1 MKTVPFAYVCVV
13 LCLLLAACG
22 KSKEEAVDLPQ
33 IIERGELTVLTVSG
47 STSYFNYRGEPMGF
61 QYELAQQ
68 FARSLGV
75 KLNVKIVKDE
85 NALVDSLLAGKG
97 DLIAYNLAV
106 TNRRKDK
113 LIYCGEE
120 NITHQVIVQ
129 RRGKNA
135 LTDVTQLVDRDVYV
149 NPGVYRVRLANLNK
163 ELGGGIRLHVMPA
176 DSVSAEGLITQVAE
190 GVIDYTVATNE
201 VARINKTYYPNLD
214 IRLKI
219 SFDQRSSWAVR
230 KTSPRLAE
238 AADKWHKENINSAEF
253 RASAQRYFE
262 LNKHVSHGAI
272 LSVAA
277 GTISEYDDLFRKYAK
292 QIGWDWRLLASLAY
306 TESNFDPNVT
316 SWAGAK
322 GLMQLM
328 PATSRAMGVPAG
340 KENDPE
346 ESIRAGVKLI
356 AALQQIFKKVDDP
369 AEQVKFVL
377 AAYNAGAGHVTDAI
391 ALARKYG
398 RDPYV
403 WEHNVAHYI
412 LLKSNEEFYQDPV
425 CKNGYFRGTE
435 TYNFVREVLERT
447 EVYKEKI
454 RS

>member
-1 MKTVPFAYVCVV
+1 MKTVPFACVCAL

-22 KSKEEAVDLPQ
+22 KKKDDVVDLPQ
-33 IIERGELTVLTVSG
+33 IIERGELTALTVSG

-75 KLNVKIVKDE
+75 KLKIKIVKDE
-85 NALVDSLLAGKG
+85 SALVDSLLAGKG

-106 TNRRKDK
+106 TNRRKGK
-113 LIYCGEE
+113 LLYCGEE

-129 RRGKNA
+129 RKGKGA

-163 ELGGGIRLHVMPA
+163 ELGGGIRLHVMPS

-190 GVIDYTVATNE
+190 GAIDYTVATNE

-214 IRLKI
+214 IGLKI

-230 KTSPRLAE
+230 KTSPQLAE
-238 AADKWHKENINSAEF
+238 AADKWHKENINSPEF

-262 LNKHVSHGAI
+262 LNKHVTHGAI
-272 LSVAA
+272 LSVAD
-277 GTISEYDDLFRKYAK
+277 GKISLYDDLFRKYAK

-340 KENDPE
+340 KERDPE

-356 AALQQIFKKVDDP
+356 AALQQIFKKVEDP

>member
-129 RRGKNA
+129 RRGKNV

-272 LSVAA
+272 LSVVD
-277 GTISEYDDLFRKYAK
+277 GKISVYDDLFRKYAK